1 MIRFSSCLNR
11 MKMPIFTVG
20 NIVYKSGKSEVLR
33 PLWGGAC
40 VTGSKGSKG
49 GGIAF
54 GDEFYSQRYEI
65 YFMSPVLHD
74 EE

>member
-1 MIRFSSCLNR
+1 M
-11 MKMPIFTVG
+11 
-20 NIVYKSGKSEVLR
+20 
-33 PLWGGAC
+33 GGAC

-54 GDEFYSQRYEI
+54 GDEFYSQRYGI

-74 EE
+74 EK